1 MTARL
6 SRQEFTV
13 PSDAGIELFVR
24 EVRGAAEPGR
34 AALPVLLLHGAR
46 VPGVPSFD
54 LAVPGGSLAADLAE
68 AGHAVYVMDA
78 RGYGGSTRPPAME
91 EPPAAHPPLV
101 RSPDVVRDIA
111 GVVEWICQWT
121 GAARLALLGWATGGH
136 WAGHYATLYPHRVG
150 GLILHNTL
158 YGGTPHHPSLGRG
171 SDLEDPRHP
180 GRFNQTEYGAYSLN
194 SGPSLLAS
202 WDRSIPLEDKAQW
215 RDPEVADAYVAAALA
230 SDPTS
235 STRTPPSFRAPL
247 GALEDSFY
255 LASGRQLWDASLI
268 LAPTLILRSGRDF
281 WSRPEDPER
290 LAEHLVHAPA
300 ARVVALPEATHF
312 AHLDRPERGRER
324 FLAEVLTFLADGAA
338 SED

>member
-101 RSPDVVRDIA
+101 RSPDVVRDSA
-111 GVVEWICQWT
+111 AVVEWVCQWA

-136 WAGHYATLYPHRVG
+136 WAGYYATLYPERVG

-171 SDLEDPRHP
+171 SDLEDPRPP
-180 GRFNQTEYGAYSLN
+180 GRFNRARQRPDQLDQDAAELPRAARRPGGQLLPGQRAPALGRLADPGADADPAVRARLLVPPRRPRAARRAPHPRPRRARGGAPGGHALRPPGPPGTRPRALPGRGARIPGRRRGGRGLRDEDRGLSLFLLVLYSALSPEASGARGAQAGAY
-194 SGPSLLAS
+194 
-202 WDRSIPLEDKAQW
+202 
-215 RDPEVADAYVAAALA
+215 
-230 SDPTS
+230 
-235 STRTPPSFRAPL
+235 
-247 GALEDSFY
+247 
-255 LASGRQLWDASLI
+255 
-268 LAPTLILRSGRDF
+268 
-281 WSRPEDPER
+281 
-290 LAEHLVHAPA
+290 
-300 ARVVALPEATHF
+300 
-312 AHLDRPERGRER
+312 REQR
-324 FLAEVLTFLADGAA
+324 RHPR
-338 SED
+338 